1 MKMENKDGNRV
12 YQEFENEGNFK
23 LEKLMVQIL
32 ILTETETGKVVSTA
46 NLEKAYQLFEKM
58 EQIAEMENT
67 SDAEDKILST
77 DTYLEQKQRNNDNA
91 WALGLGKIVEQE
103 NEKKEE
109 GAIKM
114 EVIDYSKKVFS
125 TRAFSD
131 ERAYVVETLIN
142 DILDDY
148 GVDQDQEI
156 DCISIMKH
164 NLKASREL
172 EEINDI
178 FEEIVTVSPELA

>member
-1 MKMENKDGNRV
+1 MKMKIKDGNRV

-23 LEKLMVQIL
+23 IEKLMVEIL
-32 ILTETETGKVVSTA
+32 VLTETETGKVVSTA

-58 EQIAEMENT
+58 EQIAEIENT
-67 SDAEDKILST
+67 EDAEDKVLRT
-77 DTYLEQKQRNNDNA
+77 DTYLEEKKRNNDNA

-103 NEKKEE
+103 NEKKEGE
-109 GAIKM
+109 IEM
-114 EVIDYSKKVFS
+114 EVIDYSKKVYK
-125 TRAFSD
+125 TRAFSE
-131 ERAYVVETLIN
+131 ERAYTVETLIN

-156 DCISIMKH
+156 DCISILKH

-172 EEINDI
+172 EEITDL
-178 FEEIVTVSPELA
+178 FEEIVTVSPH

>member
-1 MKMENKDGNRV
+1 MEIKDGNRV

-103 NEKKEE
+103 TEKKE

-156 DCISIMKH
+156 DCISIIKH

-172 EEINDI
+172 EEITDL

>member
-1 MKMENKDGNRV
+1 MKIKDGNRV

-23 LEKLMVQIL
+23 LEKLMVEIL
-32 ILTETETGKVVSTA
+32 ILTETETGKVVSSA

-58 EQIAEMENT
+58 EQIAEIENT
-67 SDAEDKILST
+67 EDAQDKVLKT
-77 DTYLEQKQRNNDNA
+77 DTYLEEKQRNNDNA

-103 NEKKEE
+103 NQKKE
-109 GAIKM
+109 GAKKM
-114 EVIDYSKKVFS
+114 EVMDYSKKVYK
-125 TRAFSD
+125 TRAFSE
-131 ERAYVVETLIN
+131 ERAYTVETLIN

-156 DCISIMKH
+156 DYISTVRH

-178 FEEIVTVSPELA
+178 FEEIVTVTPELA